1 MANLLI
7 WIGRVAGCLG
17 VLVCAMALGARVT
30 GTWSVGGM
38 QIGTLFQFGMAAM
51 ILGGLAYCA
60 ALAER
65 PRK

>member
-17 VLVCAMALGARVT
+17 VLVCAMALGGRVT
-30 GTWSVGGM
+30 GTWSVAGM
-38 QIGTLFQFGMAAM
+38 QIGTLFQFGTAAM
-51 ILGGLAYCA
+51 VLGCLAYCA

-65 PRK
+65 PRT